1 MPAFTES
8 RVESPIQR
16 DWPIQRFHSTL
27 PANRTA
33 DIGCKEPG
41 GGFCGLSLLKSPTT
55 ASFNAEA
62 KGAQMLYRL
71 TIDSQFRCL
80 KQDLAQPPSAFGAS
94 DSKDPNMLRNRRPH
108 RIRASFTFW
117 APILAAATL
126 ALGAADASYGQETA
140 LSVPMAPGLESDPDL
155 TYADLVDLAL
165 PARIVVRAEVRKAVR
180 LKPEEAPGLPAGRAR
195 LYVEARTQTLLVGE
209 SIGESIRFLADV
221 PLDARGKPP
230 KLGKAPVLVLARPV
244 PDRPGELQL
253 VAPDAMLALTPAREA
268 TLRAILTET
277 TRPDAPPPI
286 TAVRE
291 ALHVAGNL
299 AGEGETQLFLGTA
312 TGAPISISVLRR
324 PGQPTTWG
332 VSFTEI
338 VDSAARPPLPAT
350 LAWYRLACGLP
361 ARLPER
367 ANVSATLADRRI
379 AAEDYAQVLA
389 DLGPCARKRG
399 QTP

>member
-1 MPAFTES
+1 M
-8 RVESPIQR
+8 ESPIQR

-33 DIGCKEPG
+33 AIGCKEPG

-71 TIDSQFRCL
+71 TLNSRFRCL
-80 KQDLAQPPSAFGAS
+80 KQVLAPPPSPFSAS
-94 DSKDPNMLRNRRPH
+94 DTKDPSMLRTRPFP
-108 RIRASFTFW
+108 RKRASFPLW
-117 APILAAATL
+117 VQLLAAA
-126 ALGAADASYGQETA
+126 ALSLGSSAASYGQETP
-140 LSVPMAPGLESDPDL
+140 LSVPMAPGLDADPEL

-165 PARIVVRAEVRKAVR
+165 PAQLVALAQVRKAAR

-195 LYVEARTQTLLVGE
+195 LYIEARTLDLLVGE
-209 SIGESIRFLADV
+209 DIGESIRFLADV
-221 PLDARGKPP
+221 PQDARGKPP
-230 KLGKAPVLVLARPV
+230 KLSKTEVIVLARGV
-244 PDRPGELQL
+244 PDKIDELQL
-253 VAPDAMLALTPAREA
+253 VAPDAILILTPAREA

-277 TRPDAPPPI
+277 ARPDAPPAI
-286 TAVRE
+286 TALRE
-291 ALHVAGNL
+291 ALHVNGNL

-312 TGAPISISVLRR
+312 TGAPVSISVLRR

-338 VDSAARPPLPAT
+338 VASPAPPPLPAT

-361 ARLPER
+361 ARLPDR
-367 ANVSATLADRRI
+367 ANISATLADRRI
-379 AAEDYAQVLA
+379 AAEDYARVLA
-389 DLGPCARKRG
+389 DLGPCTRKRA
-399 QTP
+399 TP